1 VRFATSSGVR
11 YGTPSV
17 ADAGEA
23 ADMVPRPGGNVIV
36 GVPGLLDLG
45 RMAARTHPTGVAVGV
60 WQPEKFAGARA

>member
-1 VRFATSSGVR
+1 M
-11 YGTPSV
+11 